1 MLVDEEG
8 RSLLHKAESPEQ
20 ITLLLQNPLTDVNAT
35 NRVRQ
40 ASLLRIDGA
49 LCPSLA
55 PPVCFLLSD
64 LLRANSILLPLPQ
77 AGLTAL
83 MAAVAESVGDGGV
96 PIKVRV
102 GLVGWLTLGR
112 GGACG
117 EWRSN
122 PFPC

>member
-1 MLVDEEG
+1 MRAALVAGGADPNLLVDEEG

-40 ASLLRIDGA
+40 ASLVRIDGA
-49 LCPSLA
+49 LRPSLA

-64 LLRANSILLPLPQ
+64 LLRANSMLLPLPQ

-83 MAAVAESVGDGGV
+83 MAAVAESVGDGGGV
-96 PIKVRV
+96 SIKVRV
-102 GLVGWLTLGR
+102 GWW
-112 GGACG
+112 GG
-117 EWRSN
+117 
-122 PFPC
+122 

>member
-1 MLVDEEG
+1 MRAALVAGGADPNLLVDEEG

-40 ASLLRIDGA
+40 AVLLRIDDA

-55 PPVCFLLSD
+55 PPVCSLLSD

-102 GLVGWLTLGR
+102 GWW
-112 GGACG
+112 GG
-117 EWRSN
+117 
-122 PFPC
+122 

>member
-49 LCPSLA
+49 RRCKGRDRDKEPGCYGRSVS
-55 PPVCFLLSD
+55 PLLGCSQ
-64 LLRANSILLPLPQ
+64 R
-77 AGLTAL
+77 
-83 MAAVAESVGDGGV
+83 
-96 PIKVRV
+96 
-102 GLVGWLTLGR
+102 
-112 GGACG
+112 
-117 EWRSN
+117 
-122 PFPC
+122 

>member
-1 MLVDEEG
+1 MRAALVAGGADPNLLVDEEG

-55 PPVCFLLSD
+55 PPVRSLLSD

-102 GLVGWLTLGR
+102 GWW
-112 GGACG
+112 GG
-117 EWRSN
+117 
-122 PFPC
+122 